1 MLVAVQGNQRDIPH
15 DSRDHAS
22 GTGGFRYWAET
33 SLPLYKNIN
42 SSMGREHYG
51 FDEEDFEGVELVPIR
66 IQAGDEASCL
76 NLNRA
81 QQPKLFG
88 IDPVLL
94 SQRRSFTFSSIADT
108 SRKTK
113 GWLVMDES
121 IQNVD
126 DKLIRI
132 PTVGDV
138 NTITW
143 ALGKNI
149 GDTVY
154 IRNSRNEDIGLDIV
168 GMISNS
174 ILQGG
179 LVISEANMTRYF
191 PSAGGYNAC
200 LIDLP
205 DERKD
210 FSAIISRGLEDYGL
224 QITTAADR
232 LDAFNVVSNTYL
244 AVFQSLG
251 GLGLVLGCIG
261 LGVVVLRNV
270 LERRRE
276 LALMRAVGFTM
287 RQLRTMILREHQIL
301 LFTGLFFGVLA
312 GLVAVL
318 PVLATSGRLF
328 PWKSMTISL
337 AAMLINGLLWI
348 RIATLISMKGQLLK
362 ALRNE

>member
-1 MLVAVQGNQRDIPH
+1 
-15 DSRDHAS
+15 
-22 GTGGFRYWAET
+22 
-33 SLPLYKNIN
+33 
-42 SSMGREHYG
+42 MGRGHYG
-51 FDEEDFEGVELVPIR
+51 FDEEDFEGVELVPVR
-66 IQAGDEASCL
+66 IKAGDEASCL

-94 SQRRSFTFSSIADT
+94 SQRGSFTFSSIADPL
-108 SRKTK
+108 RKNK

-121 IQNVD
+121 IRNMD

-132 PTVGDV
+132 PTVGDI

-149 GDTVY
+149 GDTVH
-154 IRNSRNEDIGLDIV
+154 IRNSRNEKIGLEIV

-179 LVISEANMTRYF
+179 LVISEENMTRYF
-191 PSAGGYNAC
+191 PAAGGYNAY
-200 LIDLP
+200 LIDHP

-210 FSAIISRGLEDYGL
+210 FSAVISRGLEDYGL
-224 QITTAADR
+224 QLTTAVDR
-232 LDAFNVVSNTYL
+232 LNAFNVVSNTYL

-261 LGVVVLRNV
+261 LGVVLLRNV
-270 LERRRE
+270 LERRGE

-287 RQLRTMILREHQIL
+287 SQLRTMILKEHQIL
-301 LFTGLFFGVLA
+301 LFTGLFCGVLA
-312 GLVAVL
+312 GMVAVL
-318 PVLATSGRLF
+318 PVLSTSGRLF
-328 PWKSMTISL
+328 PWKSMIIPL
-337 AAMLINGLLWI
+337 VAMLINGLLWI
-348 RIATLISMKGQLLK
+348 RIATFISMKGQLLR